1 MALSSLKKNLLFSS
15 IENKELID
23 AMVDDEST
31 CTRKKPSAILEL
43 RLFDSFLTKNDQ
55 IRFWILN
62 LYQGDTSGK
71 ILSLVFDYNSA
82 GVNWKSRGLPVLPFV
97 EFAINEQKYI
107 DKYEIDKEPIEHLL
121 KCFDSIKEILEKL
134 KEDNFDIESTLKFTE
149 ALETLN
155 FFILQLNNEDEKIQ
169 FESYLRFFKK
179 YWNDLKDSTYTF
191 RALRDISTM
200 QKGWRNESESRYEL
214 TLCLNNLADNWP
226 KELE

>member
-169 FESYLRFFKK
+169 FESYLRFFKD
-179 YWNDLKDSTYTF
+179 YWDILKDSAYTF
-191 RALRDISTM
+191 KALSELVSI
-200 QKGWRNESESRYEL
+200 QKGWRNDNYSRFAL
-214 TLCLNNLADNWP
+214 VCCLRDLDGYLP
-226 KELE
+226 E